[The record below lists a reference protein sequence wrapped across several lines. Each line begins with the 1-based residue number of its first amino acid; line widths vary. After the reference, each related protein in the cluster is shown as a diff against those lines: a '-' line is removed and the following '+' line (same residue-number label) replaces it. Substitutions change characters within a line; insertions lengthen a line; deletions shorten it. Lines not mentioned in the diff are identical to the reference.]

1 MMLLEGELDFAP
13 VVVAN
18 NNDDRN
24 THTTLILYNW
34 GIVSTGCITR
44 PNASWVNLCVSS
56 WWVLWVWF

>member
-24 THTTLILYNW
+24 THTILILYNW
-34 GIVSTGCITR
+34 GIVSTSCTR
-44 PNASWVNLCVSS
+44 PNASWVNLYVSS

>member
-24 THTTLILYNW
+24 THTTLILYN
-34 GIVSTGCITR
+34 
-44 PNASWVNLCVSS
+44 
-56 WWVLWVWF
+56 